1 MKDKKKLMISITVI
15 LIIVVLVCGAT
26 VAFLYSR
33 TNESDAGADTG
44 KLDISYSITP
54 KSITG
59 NLLPTASRSDGL
71 VATAV
76 AKLNAGSVSG
86 AFNIYITPTSIDGLN
101 IDALIWEVE
110 GVNNGSVVYTNS
122 GNFSTATKDTPIKIV
137 NAYNLLTTDTT
148 FTIYIWLQ
156 GSKLTTAIDNK
167 TFSAKISADS
177 VNVTGTF

>member
-33 TNESDAGADTG
+33 TNEGDAGVDTG

-59 NLLPTASRSDGL
+59 NLLPTASKSDGL

-86 AFNIYITPTSIDGLN
+86 AFNIYIKIPCFSSFN
-101 IDALIWEVE
+101 ILEI
-110 GVNNGSVVYTNS
+110 
-122 GNFSTATKDTPIKIV
+122 IV
-137 NAYNLLTTDTT
+137 
-148 FTIYIWLQ
+148 
-156 GSKLTTAIDNK
+156 
-167 TFSAKISADS
+167 
-177 VNVTGTF
+177 

>member
-1 MKDKKKLMISITVI
+1 M
-15 LIIVVLVCGAT
+15 
-26 VAFLYSR
+26 
-33 TNESDAGADTG
+33 
-44 KLDISYSITP
+44 
-54 KSITG
+54 
-59 NLLPTASRSDGL
+59 
-71 VATAV
+71 
-76 AKLNAGSVSG
+76 
-86 AFNIYITPTSIDGLN
+86 
-101 IDALIWEVE
+101 IWEVE